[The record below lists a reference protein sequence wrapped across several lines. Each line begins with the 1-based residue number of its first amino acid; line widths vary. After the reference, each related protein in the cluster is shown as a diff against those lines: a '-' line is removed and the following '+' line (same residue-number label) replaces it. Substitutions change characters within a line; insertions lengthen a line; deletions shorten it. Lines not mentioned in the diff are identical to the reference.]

1 MGMTM
6 WEWEGLGNTEN
17 NNSAHLYL
25 QAASHPLRHDA
36 LIVSPTE
43 HQNAVN
49 TCYTIHNENILCRV
63 QWSTVESNLRR
74 FLHES
79 ETRTRQRFAQGWKMA
94 SKKPRFLGFLK
105 KT

>member
-17 NNSAHLYL
+17 NNPAHLYL
-25 QAASHPLRHDA
+25 QAASHA

-49 TCYTIHNENILCRV
+49 TCYTIHNENILYRS
-63 QWSTVESNLRR
+63 QWSTVE
-74 FLHES
+74 
-79 ETRTRQRFAQGWKMA
+79 
-94 SKKPRFLGFLK
+94 
-105 KT
+105 